1 MASYFRVFS
10 KNKRVFIMTTWT
22 LSELQ
27 ANELVNQPE
36 PIGDPKPHDCPAVI
50 VDSGA
55 SVEPIPF
62 WGLIDFGA
70 NNG

>member
-1 MASYFRVFS
+1 
-10 KNKRVFIMTTWT
+10 MTTWT

-27 ANELVNQPE
+27 SNELVKQPE
-36 PIGDPKPHDCPAVI
+36 PICESKSHDCPAVI

-62 WGLIDFGA
+62 WGLIDFGTL
-70 NNG
+70 NG